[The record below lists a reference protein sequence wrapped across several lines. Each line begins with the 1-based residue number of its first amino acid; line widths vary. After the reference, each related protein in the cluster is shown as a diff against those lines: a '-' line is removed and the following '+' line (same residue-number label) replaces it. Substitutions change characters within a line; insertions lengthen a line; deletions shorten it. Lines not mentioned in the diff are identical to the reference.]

1 MPKQF
6 LNVKQVAKILG
17 VTALTIRNW
26 DKKGKLQAYRNP
38 INNYRVYKVEDIEKL
53 LGDIE
58 ESRTPEGV
66 ASRPYGAGKK
76 IAVSEPKVKK
86 LSVEEL

>member
-17 VTALTIRNW
+17 VTALTVRNW
-26 DKKGKLQAYRNP
+26 DKRGKLQAYRNP
-38 INNYRVYKVEDIEKL
+38 INNYRVYKVEDVEKL

-58 ESRTPEGV
+58 DSRT
-66 ASRPYGAGKK
+66 KK
-76 IAVSEPKVKK
+76 IIVSESKVKK
-86 LSVEEL
+86 LLVQEL

>member
-26 DKKGKLQAYRNP
+26 DKRGKLQAYRNP
-38 INNYRVYKVEDIEKL
+38 INNYRVYKVEDVERL

-58 ESRTPEGV
+58 ESISPSAR
-66 ASRPYGAGKK
+66 AGKK
-76 IAVSEPKVKK
+76 IAVHEPKVKK
-86 LSVEEL
+86 LLVEEL